1 MKSQEPESRVFVGRA
16 AVQGSIERY
25 ARAFDLVELS
35 ADPGRHPGKKV
46 LRSWRDAVP
55 EAFVFNVVVPTE
67 VARLEGEDAQLLA
80 QATEMAQSL
89 HAGWW
94 VLRTP
99 PSATPSAR
107 TLRHLERLVG
117 HLRPSCPRIAWEPRG
132 VWSEEDLLRA
142 AGSLGV
148 NVVRDLTRE
157 DPLPGETEIYTR
169 VRALGQG
176 MRVTAG
182 AAERV
187 ADRLADATRSY
198 VVIEGAGAAHA
209 RKILH
214 QALGEASEEDF
225 ESSSGDD
232 ESLETDDGDDGSEEE

>member
-1 MKSQEPESRVFVGRA
+1 MKSLEPESRVFVGRA

-35 ADPGRHPGKKV
+35 ADPGRHPARKV
-46 LRSWRDAVP
+46 LRSWREAVP

-67 VARLEGEDAQLLA
+67 LARLEGEDAQLLA
-80 QATEMAQSL
+80 QAIEMTQTL
-89 HAGWW
+89 RAGWW

-107 TLRHLERLVG
+107 TLRHLERLLG
-117 HLRPSCPRIAWEPRG
+117 HLRPSCERIAWEPRG

-157 DPLPGETEIYTR
+157 DPLRGETEIYTR

-182 AAERV
+182 AAERL

-198 VVIEGAGAAHA
+198 VVIEGAGAAHV
-209 RKILH
+209 RKSLR
-214 QALGEASEEDF
+214 AVLGDAGADDLE
-225 ESSSGDD
+225 SGDD
-232 ESLETDDGDDGSEEE
+232 ESPESGEGDDRSEEE